1 MKRGIILLLMIGLML
16 SCEKNEVNPS
26 DIKQLGYG
34 TSFGM
39 CVGYCKIDMLLKS
52 DTVIY
57 SRSGW
62 NNQVEAIDCKEN
74 LTRLSWDSIKKAVD
88 LKEFFSLPEVVGCPD
103 CADGGA
109 EWLEIENFSGKKYK
123 VTFEY
128 GKTPEELETIVTALR
143 KQIEKGIH
151 CEEF

>member
-1 MKRGIILLLMIGLML
+1 MKKGIILLLMIGLML

-26 DIKQLGYG
+26 DIKQIDYG

-39 CVGYCKIDMLLKS
+39 CVGYCKSEVLLKS
-52 DTVIY
+52 GTVIY
-57 SRSGW
+57 FRSGW
-62 NNQVEAIDCKEN
+62 NNQVESIECKEN
-74 LTRLSWDSIKKAVD
+74 LTQLSWDSVKKAVD
-88 LKEFFSLPEVVGCPD
+88 LNEFFSLPEIVGCPD

-128 GKTPEELETIVTALR
+128 GKKPEELKSMVTALR
-143 KQIEKGIH
+143 KQLEKGIH
-151 CEEF
+151 CGEF

>member
-1 MKRGIILLLMIGLML
+1 MNKGAFLLLMFGILL
-16 SCEKNEVNPS
+16 SCEKNEVNPL

-39 CVGYCKIDMLLKS
+39 CVGYCKNEMLLRS
-52 DTVIY
+52 GTVFY

-62 NNQVEAIDCKEN
+62 NNQVEPIKCTEN
-74 LTRLSWDSIKKAVD
+74 MTQLSWDSLKKTVD
-88 LKEFFSLPEVVGCPD
+88 LNEFNSLPEILGCPD

-109 EWLEIENFSGKKYK
+109 EWLEIENFSGQKSK

-128 GKTPEELETIVTALR
+128 GKEPDELKSMVTALR
-143 KQIEKGIH
+143 KQLEKGIH

>member
-1 MKRGIILLLMIGLML
+1 MKKGVFLLLMIGVLL

-39 CVGYCKIDMLLKS
+39 CVGYCKNEMLLKS

-57 SRSGW
+57 TRSGW
-62 NNQVEAIDCKEN
+62 NKQVDSIDCKEN
-74 LTRLSWDSIKKAVD
+74 LTQLSWDSIKKMVD
-88 LKEFFSLPEVVGCPD
+88 LNEFFSLQEILGCPD

-128 GKTPEELETIVTALR
+128 GKAPEELETIINALR

-151 CEEF
+151 FGEF

>member
-1 MKRGIILLLMIGLML
+1 MKNVMFLIMMIGLL
-16 SCEKNEVNPS
+16 FSCEKNEVNPS

-39 CVGYCKIDMLLKS
+39 CVGFCNNSMLLKS
-52 DTVIY
+52 GMITY

-62 NNQVEAIDCKEN
+62 NNQVESIKCTEKM
-74 LTRLSWDSIKKAVD
+74 TQLSWDTIKKSVD
-88 LKEFFSLPEVVGCPD
+88 LNEFFALPEILGCPD

-128 GKTPEELETIVTALR
+128 GNAPEELKNIVKALR
-143 KQIEKGIH
+143 KQNENGLH
-151 CEEF
+151 CGEF